1 MDIRKVKKLIELL
14 EKSSLSEIEIK
25 EGEEAVKIS
34 RNSNVA
40 TPVSTANQ
48 IVSNIETDTNLKDTK
63 VKNKDEIKEKKDGY
77 IVTSPMVG
85 TFYSAS
91 SPSADPFVTVGKK
104 VNCGDTV
111 CIVEAMKIMNQIKA
125 EKSGTVSAILAQDG
139 DPIEFGQDLIII
151 Q

>member
-34 RNSNVA
+34 RNSNVV
-40 TPVSTANQ
+40 TPVNTANQ
-48 IVSNIETDTNLKDTK
+48 IERNIETDTNVKDIK
-63 VKNKDEIKEKKDGY
+63 VKYEVKEKKDGY
-77 IVTSPMVG
+77 IVVSPMVG

>member
-34 RNSNVA
+34 RNSNVV
-40 TPVSTANQ
+40 TPVNTANQ
-48 IVSNIETDTNLKDTK
+48 IERNIETDTNVKDTK
-63 VKNKDEIKEKKDGY
+63 VKYEVKEKKDGY
-77 IVTSPMVG
+77 IVVSPMVG